1 MNRRF
6 ILATVLAAVSATA
19 QPAAPPAFNPAAI
32 KAHMSFLASDLLE
45 GRGTGTRGY
54 RVAAEYVAA
63 QLAGAGLEPGN
74 GKSWLQSVPF
84 RKTVAS
90 PDSTLTFTPDGGA
103 PVSLKFA
110 EGFITSG
117 DPTKTESVVEGN
129 VVVVGYGITAADQNY
144 DDYRGVDAKGKIV
157 VIFGGAPKSFPNAV
171 RAHHSSSLQKL
182 QTAAAHGA
190 IGVINVSTPKEAARY
205 PWPRYVRQVRLGAMH
220 WLDGSGTPRGIA
232 PTLTTAVALSQPG
245 IETLFA
251 GSPVGL
257 AEMISLTDAGTPK
270 SFDLPLRARMRV
282 VSTHEAVES
291 PNVVGLLRGSDPKL
305 RDEYVVYSSHL
316 DHLGISDPVDGDSIN
331 NGALDNASGIAAVIE
346 IARAL
351 AATNPR
357 PKRSI
362 LFVATT
368 GEEKGLRGADY
379 FANNPTVPAAQL
391 VANINIDEILMMRKT
406 RDLVALGAET
416 STLGDAVSRVA
427 KQMKL
432 ELSPDPFPD
441 EVFFVR
447 SDQYPFV
454 KQGIPA
460 IYVGIGYK
468 AIERGVDAAK
478 EQAEW
483 FARRYHSPRDD
494 MSQPMDFS
502 VAVMLTDYNY
512 RLGLDVA
519 NGARPQWK
527 PGDFFGR
534 TFGKGR

>member
-1 MNRRF
+1 MSKRLV
-6 ILATVLAAVSATA
+6 LATILAAVAATA
-19 QPAAPPAFNPAAI
+19 QPVTRPVFNPEVL
-32 KAHMSFLASDLLE
+32 KAHMNFLASDLLE

-63 QLAGAGLEPGN
+63 QFGSAGLEPGN
-74 GKSWLQSVPF
+74 GKSWLQTVPF
-84 RKTVAS
+84 RRTVAKPES
-90 PDSTLTFTPDGGA
+90 TVTLTRDGA
-103 PVSLKFA
+103 EPVTLAFA
-110 EGFITSG
+110 EGFMTAG
-117 DPTKTESVVEGN
+117 DPTRTESIAAGT
-129 VVVVGYGITAADQNY
+129 VVVAGYGITASDQKY
-144 DDYRGVDAKGKIV
+144 DDYRGIDAKGKIV
-157 VIFGGAPKSFPNAV
+157 VIFSGAPKNFPNAV

-182 QTAAAHGA
+182 ENAAAHGA
-190 IGVINVSTPKEAARY
+190 VGVINVSTPKEAARY
-205 PWPRYVRQVRLGAMH
+205 PWPRYVRQMRLGAMH
-220 WLDGSGTPRGIA
+220 WLDGEGKPRGIA
-232 PTLTTAVALSQPG
+232 PSLTTVVALSQPG
-245 IETLFA
+245 LETLFA
-251 GSPVGL
+251 GSPVNL
-257 AEMISLTDAGTPK
+257 SEMISLTDAGTPK
-270 SFDLPLRARMRV
+270 SFDLPLRARIRV
-282 VSTHEAVES
+282 ISTHEQVES

-331 NGALDNASGIAAVIE
+331 NGALDNASGIAATIE

-379 FANNPTVPAAQL
+379 FANNPTVPSSQI

-406 RDLVALGAET
+406 RDLVPLGAET
-416 STLGDAVSRVA
+416 STLGDAVARVA
-427 KQMKL
+427 KQMNL

-468 AIERGVDAAK
+468 AVEGGVDAAK

-483 FARRYHSPRDD
+483 FAKRYHSPRDD

-502 VAVMLTDYNY
+502 VAVMLTDFNY

-534 TFGKGR
+534 TFGRGR